1 MSDGFQMKLPLSS
14 PSPSQ
19 RSRAPSPPLA
29 FCLALATAGCAGQTA
44 ALPGV
49 PVHPLMTETLRLH
62 GTASPTL
69 LSTAC
74 SATAPAKPANV
85 LELSDDTRVT
95 ILLGPQA
102 GEPAL
107 PVTMLHLTHL
117 ESNRTWCVTSRA
129 DGAPASIGAEL
140 PSGQYAVSVAEV
152 QTAAP
157 RKYEVR
163 VLRM

>member
-1 MSDGFQMKLPLSS
+1 MTDGFQMKLPFLGSLGS
-14 PSPSQ
+14 GL
-19 RSRAPSPPLA
+19 PL
-29 FCLALATAGCAGQTA
+29 CLALAAAGCAEHSA

-69 LSTAC
+69 VNMAC
-74 SATAPAKPANV
+74 SATAPAKPSNV
-85 LELSDDTRVT
+85 LELADDTRVT

-107 PVTMLHLTHL
+107 PLTMLHLTHL
-117 ESNRTWCVTSRA
+117 ETNRTWCVMTRA
-129 DGAPASIGAEL
+129 DGTPAAIGGEL
-140 PSGQYAVSVAEV
+140 PSGQYAVSVAEMR
-152 QTAAP
+152 TAQP

-163 VLRM
+163 ILRL